1 MRLSFGSRGD
11 IASPALFKIT
21 LADFIVRSA
30 YQMGKT
36 PLLPLFAASLG
47 ASDALL
53 GLIVAVS
60 TLTGMVTKPL
70 FGLLSD
76 RMGRRLWLLIGTLVF
91 AGVPF
96 LYGLIDNPG
105 QLVAL
110 RLLHGT
116 ATAIYGPVTVAYVAE
131 RGGKRKAER
140 LGWFGMARSGGYLVG
155 PVAAGWLLL
164 TLDPVTVFTLIGGL
178 SLVAFVPVL
187 ALRDGEPVRD
197 ERIERRVRRKNWRI
211 PGPRTV
217 RQFVLG
223 QAGLAVVP
231 AVWLSGALE
240 ASVFVVTYVIKAFL
254 PVYALTAGY
263 STVEIGLFF
272 TAQEGALVLLK
283 PWGGRLGDRMGHL
296 RAVSLGMGCL
306 GLSLPFLLT
315 ATDTFGLLVVAGAM
329 GAAQALIFPA
339 TVAMIAEQAPP
350 GRVGAGI
357 GLAGSLKNGGKVA
370 GPLLGGL
377 LIAAMGY
384 GGLLWLLG
392 GMLIAGALGLF
403 FRIRLV
409 DFPLTPTAQRVE
421 PERSG

>member
-11 IASPALFKIT
+11 IGSPALLKIT

-47 ASDALL
+47 ASDAVL

-96 LYGLIDNPG
+96 LYGLIDTPG
-105 QLVAL
+105 QLIAI

-187 ALRDGEPVRD
+187 ALGDEEPVRD
-197 ERIERRVRRKNWRI
+197 ERIGRRVRRKNWRI

-254 PVYALTAGY
+254 PVYALTSGY

-339 TVAMIAEQAPP
+339 TVAMIAQQAPP

-392 GMLIAGALGLF
+392 GMLVAGALGLF

-409 DFPLTPTAQRVE
+409 DFTLTPTAQRVE
-421 PERSG
+421 PERSV